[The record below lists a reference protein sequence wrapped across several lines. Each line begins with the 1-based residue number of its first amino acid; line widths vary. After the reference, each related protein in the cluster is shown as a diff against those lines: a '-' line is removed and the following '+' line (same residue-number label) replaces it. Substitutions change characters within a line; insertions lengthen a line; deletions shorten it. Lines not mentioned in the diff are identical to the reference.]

1 MCKPAEIDKTIRM
14 MMKYSSDQW
23 QVPTFETKELSVKSA
38 DYCVCVF
45 VINEGKKLHA
55 QLARM
60 NFLSKKIDIVI
71 ADGGSTD
78 GSTNPVELKELGVNT
93 LLVKT
98 GAGKLGAQ
106 MRMAFAWALVRGYKG
121 IVVMDGNNKDSVEDI
136 PNFVAMLKKS
146 FDHVQGSR
154 FVPGGHHENT
164 PLSRLIG
171 LKLLHAPLI
180 RVASGFK
187 YTDTTNGFRAYSRKF
202 LQDAN
207 VAVFRDIF
215 SGYELHYYLAIR
227 SAKLGYKCI
236 EIPVSRI
243 YPETGKT
250 PTKISPV
257 RGNLQVIK
265 KLLAVVIGKYDP

>member
-1 MCKPAEIDKTIRM
+1 
-14 MMKYSSDQW
+14 MMKYSRNQW
-23 QVPTFETKELSVKSA
+23 QVPTFEAKEFSEKSA
-38 DYCVCVF
+38 DYCVCIF
-45 VINEGKKLHA
+45 VINEGRKLHA

-60 NFLSKKIDIVI
+60 NFLSEKLDIVI

-78 GSTNPVELKELGVNT
+78 RSTNLIALKEFGVNT

-98 GAGKLGAQ
+98 GSGKLGAQ
-106 MRMAFAWALVRGYKG
+106 MRMAFAWSLDRGYKG

-136 PNFVAMLKKS
+136 PNFIARLAKG

-154 FVPGGHHENT
+154 FVPGGNHENT
-164 PLSRLIG
+164 PLSRIIAI
-171 LKLLHAPLI
+171 KVLHAPLI
-180 RVASGFK
+180 RLASGFR
-187 YTDTTNGFRAYSRKF
+187 YTDTTNGFRAYSRRF
-202 LQDAN
+202 LQDTN
-207 VAVFRDIF
+207 VSVFRDIF

-227 SAKLGYKCI
+227 AAKLGFKCI

-243 YPETGKT
+243 YPKTGKM

-265 KLLAVVIGKYDP
+265 KLLFVVIGKYNPTL

>member
-1 MCKPAEIDKTIRM
+1 
-14 MMKYSSDQW
+14 MKYPRNQW
-23 QVPTFETKELSVKSA
+23 QVAAFETKELSEKSA
-38 DYCVCVF
+38 DYCVCIF
-45 VINEGKKLHA
+45 VINEGENLHA

-60 NFLSKKIDIVI
+60 NFLSEKIDIVI

-78 GSTNPVELKELGVNT
+78 GSTHPIKLKEFGVNT

-106 MRMAFAWALVRGYKG
+106 MRMAFAWALDRGYKG

-136 PNFVAMLKKS
+136 PNFVARLEEG

-171 LKLLHAPLI
+171 LKVLHAPLI
-180 RVASGFK
+180 RLASGFK
-187 YTDTTNGFRAYSRKF
+187 YTDTTNGFRAYSARF
-202 LQDAN
+202 LRDPN

-227 SAKLGYKCI
+227 AAKLGFKCI

-243 YPETGKT
+243 YPETGKM

-265 KLLAVVIGKYDP
+265 KLLAVVMGKYDPPL